1 MEVQN
6 VDFIGVGHPSILVL
20 DDEPSVGSLL
30 SRFLEKDGMEVFV
43 ATNVDQANEYLSTVQ
58 PNVAIVDVFL
68 GTQDGLAYVR
78 ELRKRVDQM
87 GIIVISA
94 EDTESLAAKAIDSGA
109 DYFLSKPIAPAAL
122 RLTVKRLVELH
133 SHREK
138 TVELERELERS
149 VRDTIFPGIVTN
161 CDAMRAVLRLVDKI
175 GPKDLSV
182 LIYGESGT
190 GKELIA
196 RAIHQQSTRA
206 KGNFIELNCAALP
219 PNLVESE
226 LFGHER
232 GSFTGAVASRVGKI
246 QLASEGTLFLDEI
259 GELPLDIQPK
269 LLRALQ
275 EKKIVPVGGKT
286 PIHCDFRL
294 ITATNRDLIEEVRA
308 GRFREDL
315 FYRIAVFPVKLPT
328 LRDRMEDLDIL
339 LSYFLRM
346 EGIERP
352 EISPEA
358 RAILHQ
364 HHWPGNVRELKNFAQ
379 AITLFAENENGVVD
393 ESAVRA
399 YFGSRLEVWGASQ
412 PEPRSDHRGGGI
424 RRPPR
429 SLEELEKQEIL
440 YALEYYKGNVSEAA
454 RTLQMGRAT
463 LYKYIKK
470 NDIDVDKF
478 VG

>member
-1 MEVQN
+1 MEELA
-6 VDFIGVGHPSILVL
+6 VGLGSLRRPSILVL

-30 SRFLEKDGMEVFV
+30 SRFLEKDGMEVLV
-43 ATNVDQANEYLSTVQ
+43 ANSVAEANSLLATVN
-58 PNVAIVDVFL
+58 PDVAIVDVFL
-68 GTQDGLAYVR
+68 GTEDGLEYVR
-78 ELRKRVDQM
+78 DLRSRRAEL
-87 GIIVISA
+87 GIVVISA
-94 EDTESLAAKAIDSGA
+94 EDTEILAAKAIDSGA
-109 DYFLSKPIAPAAL
+109 DYFLSKPVAPAAL
-122 RLTVKRLVELH
+122 RLTVRRLFELH
-133 SHREK
+133 SQREK

-149 VRDTIFPGIVTN
+149 VRDTVFPGIVTN
-161 CDAMRAVLRLVDKI
+161 CDAMRAVLRLVEKI
-175 GPKDLSV
+175 GPRDLSV
-182 LIYGESGT
+182 FICGESGT

-196 RAIHQQSTRA
+196 RAIHQQSNRA
-206 KGNFIELNCAALP
+206 KGNFVELNCAALP

-226 LFGHER
+226 LFGHEK

-275 EKKIVPVGGKT
+275 EKRIVPVGGKQA
-286 PIHCDFRL
+286 ISCDFRL
-294 ITATNRDLIEEVRA
+294 ISATNRDLIEEVRA

-315 FYRIAVFPVKLPT
+315 FYRIAVFPIKLPS
-328 LRDRMEDLDIL
+328 LRDRMEDLEIL

-352 EISPEA
+352 EIAPEA

-379 AITLFAENENGVVD
+379 AITLFAEDGVVD
-393 ESAVRA
+393 EPAVRA
-399 YFGSRLEVWGASQ
+399 YFGSRLEMWDSGPATAVNPGNPGS
-412 PEPRSDHRGGGI
+412 G

-429 SLEELEKQEIL
+429 SLPELEKQEIL
-440 YALEYYKGNVSEAA
+440 YALEYHKGNVSEAA
-454 RTLQMGRAT
+454 RSLQMGRAT

-470 NDIDVDKF
+470 NDIDVDRY
-478 VG
+478 VTS